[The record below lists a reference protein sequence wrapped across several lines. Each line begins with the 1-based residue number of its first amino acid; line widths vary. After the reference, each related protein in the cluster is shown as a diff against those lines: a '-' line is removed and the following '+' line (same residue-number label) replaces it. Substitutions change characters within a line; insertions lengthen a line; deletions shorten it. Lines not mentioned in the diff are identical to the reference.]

1 MRQGMSMERNLDA
14 RCAQLGEL
22 LGMEADKDRANL
34 LDDGLGVLQEQG
46 LYAFFLFL
54 KTRSKGNPDDVRR
67 QCEKFLRS
75 MLPPKNNVKI
85 GELWKYLR
93 NLAGDL
99 DNLLFARE
107 MLIQAL
113 TYARYHARVRTD
125 GRGQA

>member
-54 KTRSKGNPDDVRR
+54 KTRNKGNPNRVSQHCADFRR
-67 QCEKFLRS
+67 RLDLRS
-75 MLPPKNNVKI
+75 DNKQS
-85 GELWKYLR
+85 LWEDLR
-93 NLAGDL
+93 SLAGKL
-99 DNLLFARE
+99 DDLLFARE
-107 MLIQAL
+107 MLIHAL
-113 TYARYHARVRTD
+113 TYARYHARVRT
-125 GRGQA
+125 GGQKQA